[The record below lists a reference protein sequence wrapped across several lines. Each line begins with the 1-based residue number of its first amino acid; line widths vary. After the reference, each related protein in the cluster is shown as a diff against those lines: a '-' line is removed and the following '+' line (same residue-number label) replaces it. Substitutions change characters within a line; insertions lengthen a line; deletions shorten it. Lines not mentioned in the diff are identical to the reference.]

1 MPIEVFAA
9 LSMIVMVISVMIN
22 IILLLRIDVLHKMLR
37 FLKISAAM
45 LYAEL
50 QATKQQNTH
59 EDDRDISTHKN
70 AREADGEDGQDH
82 RAE

>member
-1 MPIEVFAA
+1 MPIEVFTA
-9 LSMIVMVISVMIN
+9 LSMIIMMISFIIN
-22 IILLLRIDVLHKMLR
+22 IKLLLRIDVLHKMLR

-59 EDDRDISTHKN
+59 EDDRDIPTHEN
-70 AREADGEDGQDH
+70 IREAHGEDGQDN